1 MAPIL
6 QGENWDFI
14 QLLESNIGHFRKND
28 RVMFHRKRDFK
39 GYDSTDFDC
48 ETFPAIASDRVK
60 RVIKGYGDTICLIT
74 LFNLGFYEVTS
85 M

>member
-1 MAPIL
+1 
-6 QGENWDFI
+6 
-14 QLLESNIGHFRKND
+14 
-28 RVMFHRKRDFK
+28 MFHRKRDFK

-74 LFNLGFYEVTS
+74 LFNLGFYEITS